1 MQDRPRKP
9 LKPTTLLPKGK
20 VKTIGVTAFKARSL
34 ALIEEVASGR
44 TQRIVLTR
52 RGKPVAELTAIRPAK
67 KKRFVSSYGFLKGM
81 LKVAP
86 GVDLTKPLNLGT
98 DAEKGIAYWGK
109 DGKPVYYGD
118 DEPTSR

>member
-20 VKTIGVTAFKARSL
+20 VKTIGVTAFKAKCL
-34 ALIEEVASGR
+34 ALIEEVASGMTAR
-44 TQRIVLTR
+44 VVLTR
-52 RGKPVAELTAIRPAK
+52 RGKPVAELTAIKPAK

-86 GVDLTKPLNLGT
+86 GVDLTKPIPTEWNA
-98 DAEKGIAYWGK
+98 DKGILYWGK
-109 DGKPVYYGD
+109 DGPVYAD
-118 DEPTSR
+118 DEGSSS